1 MIAHTSKFKD
11 NESLFSYFLR
21 GKVDHP
27 LEILLDQEKYDF
39 RIRPNYDESH
49 CGFFQSVV
57 FSLFPG
63 GPVVVTVGF
72 YLLSIN
78 SINVVDMDFTFDV
91 FLRQQWIDKRLDHGT
106 NQTLYLSNHVN
117 DLIWIPD
124 SYFVNAK
131 NGEMHDVT
139 SSNVMIMLAPGGL
152 VKYNAR
158 ITIKAY
164 CPMNLQDFP
173 MDVQR
178 CPITIE
184 SYGYSDTH
192 ITFRWETSSGM
203 DFVPDTLQMHPQY
216 ILTDME
222 LSQSFTAYVAANW
235 TGVTATFVFER
246 IYSYFIYHVYAPS
259 VIVVILSWVGFVL
272 PRDTPPAR
280 VTLAVTAVLT
290 IVTILTML
298 NSSIAKV
305 GRNTVVLIV
314 LFGLQVNY
322 VKKIDVYLICC
333 FLFVFASLVEYSI
346 ILLVL
351 SQVKKMRKRLDAN
364 EKLYSSVED
373 SPDSDTH
380 SSSLL
385 THSRKRL
392 RTAMFLIKTRIYTV
406 SFVSALDDYSLYVFP
421 AGFALFNVVYWLDTF
436 KWI

>member
-1 MIAHTSKFKD
+1 MT
-11 NESLFSYFLR
+11 
-21 GKVDHP
+21 
-27 LEILLDQEKYDF
+27 
-39 RIRPNYDESH
+39 
-49 CGFFQSVV
+49 
-57 FSLFPG
+57 
-63 GPVVVTVGF
+63 
-72 YLLSIN
+72 
-78 SINVVDMDFTFDV
+78 DFTFDV

-106 NQTLYLSNHVN
+106 NHTLYLSNHVI

-131 NGEMHDVT
+131 DGEMHDVT
-139 SSNVMIMLAPGGL
+139 SNNVMIMLAPGG
-152 VKYNAR
+152 VVNYNAR

-216 ILTDME
+216 ILSGME
-222 LSQSFTAYVAANW
+222 LSESFTAYVAANW

-246 IYSYFIYHVYAPS
+246 IYSYFIYNVYAPS

-305 GRNTVVLIV
+305 
-314 LFGLQVNY
+314 NY

-346 ILLVL
+346 ILLVS
-351 SQVKKMRKRLDAN
+351 SQVKKMQKRQDEN
-364 EKLYSSVED
+364 ETLCSNEEYSRE
-373 SPDSDTH
+373 SDTH
-380 SSSLL
+380 SSSVL
-385 THSRKRL
+385 THSRKGI
-392 RTAMFLIKTRIYTV
+392 RTAMNFVKTRIYTV
-406 SFVSALDDYSLYVFP
+406 SFVAALDDYSLYGFP
-421 AGFALFNVVYWLDTF
+421 VVFALFNVVYWLDTF
-436 KWI
+436 NWI

>member
-1 MIAHTSKFKD
+1 MDRERDKI
-11 NESLFSYFLR
+11 
-21 GKVDHP
+21 DHL
-27 LEILLDQEKYDF
+27 LETLLDEDKYDF
-39 RIRPNYDESH
+39 RIRPNYD
-49 CGFFQSVV
+49 
-57 FSLFPG
+57 G

-91 FLRQQWIDKRLDHGT
+91 FLRQQWIDRRLDHGT
-106 NQTLYLSNHVN
+106 NQTLYLSNHVI

-131 NGEMHDVT
+131 DGEMHDVT
-139 SSNVMIMLAPGGL
+139 SSNVMIMLAPGGV

-164 CPMNLQDFP
+164 CHMNLKDFP

-192 ITFRWETSSGM
+192 ITFQWETSSGM
-203 DFVPDTLQMHPQY
+203 DFVPETLQMHPQY

-305 GRNTVVLIV
+305 
-314 LFGLQVNY
+314 NY

-351 SQVKKMRKRLDAN
+351 SQVNKMRKKQHENNKLRSNAEDNHESDA
-364 EKLYSSVED
+364 
-373 SPDSDTH
+373 H
-380 SSSLL
+380 SSSPFI
-385 THSRKRL
+385 THSTERL
-392 RTAMFLIKTRIYTV
+392 RSAMSFVKTRMYTV
-406 SFVSALDDYSLYVFP
+406 SFAAALDDYSLYVFP
-421 AGFALFNVVYWLDTF
+421 AGFALFNVVYWLDTL